1 MEILSLA
8 WENWG
13 AKKSMKSCPSACLVG
28 SAVKH
33 HPDEGVM
40 KFSVMVYILEDRSKG
55 SMRIRFVVFRLTV
68 VFRRMNGLKQG

>member
-1 MEILSLA
+1 
-8 WENWG
+8 
-13 AKKSMKSCPSACLVG
+13 
-28 SAVKH
+28 
-33 HPDEGVM
+33 M